1 MPAEPRLMLPPR
13 EYPAEPLPPEV
24 TRELLRENESPRVR
38 GWLLPPER
46 VLPPRLRLGVEL
58 ERS

>member
-1 MPAEPRLMLPPR
+1 MLPPR